1 MRSLPPGRDR
11 DEMMQGP
18 AVEGQQNQARSGAL
32 LRLSIDF
39 GPQLISESVFGMAPG
54 MNRRGLRRAKLILHQ
69 MRRRARLK
77 YNLHVCLRQ
86 IDTSADES
94 RKWNQC
100 SSCFL

>member
-1 MRSLPPGRDR
+1 M
-11 DEMMQGP
+11 
-18 AVEGQQNQARSGAL
+18 EGQQNQARSGAL
-32 LRLSIDF
+32 LRLSSDF

-54 MNRRGLRRAKLILHQ
+54 MNRRGLRRAKLILRQ

-100 SSCFL
+100 SINAPPVFSPVFCDLSSIAFSGG